1 MSDNRREALEAL
13 RDKVKAG
20 EFPTTWRELNKAGL
34 AYGSYGLDMR
44 GFAWEAFNGSQ
55 DAAVKLLETVLP
67 GWDWLLTNE
76 GKHAGEAEGPVAS
89 LARPDLGPDDTFIC
103 SSKTPACALLLSI
116 LSALI
121 SETPK
126 GEMP

>member
-20 EFPTTWRELNKAGL
+20 AWDTKSALKALPESHVSNGNDWVDPIGW
-34 AYGSYGLDMR
+34 ASC
-44 GFAWEAFNGSQ
+44 AFHNGSL
-55 DAAVKLLETVLP
+55 DAAKALHDAVLP
-67 GWDWLLTNE
+67 GPLWLTFCGDGATIGVNGEEYTGKADNPARAWLL
-76 GKHAGEAEGPVAS
+76 A
-89 LARPDLGPDDTFIC
+89 
-103 SSKTPACALLLSI
+103 I

-126 GEMP
+126 GETP

>member
-20 EFPTTWRELNKAGL
+20 EFDRWSVNGAPLTAPQKAFVTR
-34 AYGSYGLDMR
+34 AYHGSL
-44 GFAWEAFNGSQ
+44 
-55 DAAVKLLETVLP
+55 DAAKALHDAVLP
-67 GWDWLLTNE
+67 GWRYSITHGPSGDAAVVAKRLGEQVDTLGFATDNPARAWLI
-76 GKHAGEAEGPVAS
+76 A
-89 LARPDLGPDDTFIC
+89 
-103 SSKTPACALLLSI
+103 I

-126 GEMP
+126 GETP

>member
-20 EFPTTWRELNKAGL
+20 EFPTTWRDLNKAGL

-44 GFAWEAFNGSQ
+44 GFAWEAFNGSL
-55 DAAVKLLETVLP
+55 DAAKALHNAVVP
-67 GWDWLLTNE
+67 GWDWR
-76 GKHAGEAEGPVAS
+76 AEENVNGYVSHIGP
-89 LARPDLGPDDTFIC
+89 AREEFMPSIMAVSFESAARAWLI
-103 SSKTPACALLLSI
+103 AI

-126 GEMP
+126 GETP